1 MAVVGKRKW
10 WALVALALSVLV
22 VGLDLTV
29 LNVALPTLANDLHA
43 STGDLQWF
51 ANAYNLALAAALLP
65 AGLLGDRFGRKRMLL
80 GALVLF
86 GAASAACAYASSV
99 GLLIGARAVLGL
111 AAAFLIPL
119 CMAQLPVLFTDEE
132 RPKALAIWVTANFVG
147 MPLGPIVGG
156 WLLEHVWWGAVFLL
170 NVPVV
175 VVALVVVALL
185 LPESRAERRPGLD
198 PLGVV
203 LGGAGLAALSY
214 GVIRA
219 GETGWTH
226 LAALATLAAGALLL
240 VAFVLWQRW
249 LTRRPGGQPLV
260 DLSLFRS
267 RGFTGGTVLAT
278 LVSFAMFGLLFV
290 MPQYFQAVEGTTSLG
305 TGLRLLPIVGGMLV
319 GARLGGLVVDRL
331 VARGLDW
338 RAPVA
343 FGFVLLAGGLAVG
356 AFTGTHTSYWVVA
369 SWMGAMGAGL
379 GLGMPAAMNVAM
391 GALSAERGGSG
402 SALIQ
407 AVRQIGGTIGVAI
420 LGSVLNAQYRGRVDT
435 TGLREP
441 AAGAVRD
448 SVAAGVRLAGELRS
462 APLLESVRSAFT
474 HATDVMLW
482 VCGGIAAA
490 GVVLALV
497 ILPRRPGANRA
508 AGPDGT
514 GPAGTEPADQGRRQ
528 QGREVVVSG

>member
-1 MAVVGKRKW
+1 MAVEGRRKW
-10 WALVALALSVLV
+10 WALAALALSVLV

-29 LNVALPTLANDLHA
+29 LNVALPTLATDLHA

-65 AGLLGDRFGRKRMLL
+65 AGLLGDRFGRKRLLL

-86 GAASAACAYASSV
+86 GVASAACAYASSV

-132 RPKALAIWVTANFVG
+132 RPRALAIWVTANFVG

-156 WLLEHVWWGAVFLL
+156 WLLGHVWWGAVFLL

-175 VVALVVVALL
+175 VVAVVVVALL

-219 GETGWTH
+219 GETGWTRP
-226 LAALATLAAGALLL
+226 AALATMLAGALLL
-240 VAFVLWQRW
+240 VVFVGWQRY
-249 LTRRPGGQPLV
+249 LTRRPGGQPLI

-278 LVSFAMFGLLFV
+278 LVSFAMFGLMFV
-290 MPQYFQAVEGTTSLG
+290 MPQYFQAVEGAGALG
-305 TGLRLLPIVGGMLV
+305 TGTRLLPIVGGMLV
-319 GARLGGLVVDRL
+319 GARLGGVVTKGLPMRVS
-331 VARGLDW
+331 VAL
-338 RAPVA
+338 
-343 FGFVLLAGGLAVG
+343 GFVLLAGGLFVG
-356 AFTGTHTSYWVVA
+356 ASTGTHTSYWLVA
-369 SWMGAMGAGL
+369 TWMAVMGAGL
-379 GLGMPAAMNVAM
+379 GLGMPAAMNVAL
-391 GALSAERGGSG
+391 GALSAERSGSG

-420 LGSVLNAQYRGRVDT
+420 LGSVLNAGYRGRVDT
-435 TGLREP
+435 GGLP
-441 AAGAVRD
+441 AQAAGAVRA
-448 SVAAGVRLAGELRS
+448 SVAAGAKVAGELRS

-497 ILPRRPGANRA
+497 ILPRRPGAPRPA
-508 AGPDGT
+508 AGT
-514 GPAGTEPADQGRRQ
+514 AGTEQAD